1 LEIDRGI
8 SPALEEE
15 EEEVKLSIRF
25 VGLSGHI
32 VSGAP
37 GHFETFHRGIFH
49 ALKNLIGEE
58 KCIFLGSESS
68 QGINHWFIPNIP
80 NSFTSTV
87 SWVPK
92 DFLQSYL
99 ECPNSGDDN
108 FLLYVYEGNLANLFL
123 LGSIARRRSNV
134 ILYFNLFN
142 SNKYQSVLK
151 SRLKLYIFNKLFS
164 LALRGIQGKVFLTG
178 DSKRFAELLSS
189 QLTQNFSEYPIYS
202 ALKFESG
209 TNSPRK
215 RILIN
220 FRGLRSEELFQSA
233 MEGFPELQNL
243 ELDLHGVHD
252 KNIAQRLAKFTNL
265 RFLPDQVDE
274 SSYFSLYRDY
284 YRVAF
289 IYDPE
294 FFSMQSSGRLADA
307 IVAGAQIIVPSNT
320 SLEDMLIEYGN
331 GRAFS
336 FTNSESLAHALSN
349 EPQRAQQSDYLPTSA
364 RTAQKMLSQAQSLI
378 NHDKEIT
385 KPYKGALDG
394 VLDGGIHGALYLL
407 RLLFGAKNYL
417 HRFWRGNFDRV
428 SPEFE

>member
-1 LEIDRGI
+1 MEIDRGI
-8 SPALEEE
+8 SPALEE

-49 ALKNLIGEE
+49 AFKDLIGEE

-99 ECPNSGDDN
+99 ECPNSDDDN
-108 FLLYVYEGNLANLFL
+108 LLLYVYEGNLANLFL
-123 LGSIARRRSNV
+123 LGSIARKRRNV
-134 ILYFNLFN
+134 FLYFNLFN
-142 SNKYQSVLK
+142 SNKYQAVLK
-151 SRLKLYIFNKLFS
+151 SRPKLYIFKKLFS
-164 LALRGIQGKVFLTG
+164 LALRGIESKVYLTG
-178 DSKRFAELLSS
+178 DSKRFAELLSR
-189 QLTQNFSEYPIYS
+189 QLVQNFTEYPIYS
-202 ALKFESG
+202 ALKFKSD

-215 RILIN
+215 RILVN

-233 MEGFPELQNL
+233 IEGFPKLQSL

-274 SSYFSLYRDY
+274 STYFSLYRDY

-307 IVAGAQIIVPSNT
+307 IVVGAQIIVPSDT

-331 GRAFS
+331 GSAFT
-336 FTNSESLAHALSN
+336 FTNSESLAHALTHD
-349 EPQRAQQSDYLPTSA
+349 PQWAQRSDYLPTSA
-364 RTAQKMLSQAQSLI
+364 STAQKMLSQVQSLI
-378 NHDKEIT
+378 NHEKRMT
-385 KPYKGALDG
+385 KPYKRALDG
-394 VLDGGIHGALYLL
+394 ILDGVIRGALYFL
-407 RLLFGAKNYL
+407 RLLFGIKNYL
-417 HRFWRGNFDRV
+417 HRFWRRNFGRV
-428 SPEFE
+428 APKFE

>member
-8 SPALEEE
+8 SPALE

-49 ALKNLIGEE
+49 AFKNLIGEE

-68 QGINHWFIPNIP
+68 LEINHWFIPSIP
-80 NSFTSTV
+80 NSFTSTI

-92 DFLQSYL
+92 DFLQSYF

-134 ILYFNLFN
+134 ILYFNLFD
-142 SNKYQSVLK
+142 SNKYQTALK
-151 SRLKLYIFNKLFS
+151 SRTKLYVFKKLFS

-189 QLTQNFSEYPIYS
+189 QLAQNFSEYPIYS
-202 ALKFESG
+202 VLPLQSD
-209 TNSPRK
+209 TNSTRK
-215 RILIN
+215 KILIN
-220 FRGLRSEELFQSA
+220 FRGLLSEELFQSA
-233 MEGFPELQNL
+233 LEGFPELQNL

-252 KNIAQRLAKFTNL
+252 KNVAQRLAKFTNL

-289 IYDPE
+289 IYDPD

-307 IVAGAQIIVPSNT
+307 IVAGAELVVPIGT
-320 SLEDMLIEYGN
+320 SLEDALIEFGN
-331 GRAFS
+331 GSS
-336 FTNSESLAHALSN
+336 FDFEKEASLAQALLS
-349 EPQRAQQSDYLPTSA
+349 EPSIKRKVKQRPTSA
-364 RTAQKMLSQAQSLI
+364 WAATTILDKMQTLI
-378 NHDKEIT
+378 EKDDTPCVNRVSKLLNYAIDEIIRA
-385 KPYKGALDG
+385 ALW
-394 VLDGGIHGALYLL
+394 VL
-407 RLLFGAKNYL
+407 RLLFGFWKRL
-417 HRFWRGNFDRV
+417 HILLGFKR
-428 SPEFE
+428 